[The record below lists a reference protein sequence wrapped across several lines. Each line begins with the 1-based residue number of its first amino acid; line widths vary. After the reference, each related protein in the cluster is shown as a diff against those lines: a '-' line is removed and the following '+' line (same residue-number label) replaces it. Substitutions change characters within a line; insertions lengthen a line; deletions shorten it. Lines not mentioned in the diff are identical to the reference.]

1 MLALMR
7 KNEIVQTVGEGS
19 FFEFTD
25 DTGSILR
32 TSPAI
37 AGWERYGLKL
47 VTIIEEMTPPDG
59 YFLEQD
65 DLGRPISKLIV
76 EKGIPIKRGV
86 FSVIPPIP
94 PKYATVD
101 AVLLE
106 MSLWVD
112 KAINDAIGNVSVAER
127 DSWEAKK
134 IAARAYLDNTASDL
148 QKQML
153 EIESRI
159 TNENIKDLCQ
169 KITDRAERYALL
181 VATIAGIRRRM
192 ETELSAVSVDDYP
205 KILEASKIAIMDEA
219 AMLGYELK
227 L

>member
-65 DLGRPISKLIV
+65 DLGRPISTLIV

-86 FSVIPPIP
+86 FSVIPP
-94 PKYATVD
+94 KYATID
-101 AVLLE
+101 AALLE

-112 KAINDAIGNVSVAER
+112 KAINDTIGNVSVAER
-127 DSWEAKK
+127 DSWESKK

-159 TNENIKDLCQ
+159 TNENVKDLCQ
-169 KITDRAERYALL
+169 KIADRAERYTLL

-192 ETELSAVSVDDYP
+192 ETELSAASVNDYP

-227 L
+227 LQ